1 MCWIIWITS
10 RAIEPLPHNKDTKTH
25 SMVKPYIYKVGPE
38 DVKTA
43 PLNFVSS
50 FFDFVNTF
58 QYTRRE
64 RDIAMGILSVMLLA
78 VVVLICAVR
87 IDRDESR
94 YIRKLQAKAR
104 KRGYKVD

>member
-1 MCWIIWITS
+1 
-10 RAIEPLPHNKDTKTH
+10 
-25 SMVKPYIYKVGPE
+25 MVKPYTYKVGPE

-43 PLNFVSS
+43 PLNVVSS

-58 QYTRRE
+58 QYTTRE
-64 RDIAMGILSVMLLA
+64 RDIAFGILSVMLLA